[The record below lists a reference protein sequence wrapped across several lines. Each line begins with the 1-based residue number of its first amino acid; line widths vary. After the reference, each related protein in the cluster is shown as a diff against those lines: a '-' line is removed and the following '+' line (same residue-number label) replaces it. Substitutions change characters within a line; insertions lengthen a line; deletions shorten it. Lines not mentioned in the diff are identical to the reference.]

1 MTRKHRLLSLLAA
14 SAAALSLFP
23 GSTYAADFR
32 PSSGDPV
39 LRWNDA
45 MLQAISRSGIG
56 PTPTSRALGIVGTS
70 MYDAWAAYDQVA
82 IGTTQGSRLQVS
94 DEHNTQQNK
103 EEAVSYAAYR
113 ALVDLFPE
121 QKQLFGQL
129 MIDLG
134 YDSSVTGTDL
144 ETAAGVGNY
153 VSQRLL
159 SDRYNDGSNQ
169 INGYAAMGDYQPSN
183 TWDYVTHP
191 QLWQPISLNNGVTV
205 QQFLTPH
212 WGDVTPFALSSGDQF
227 LPPPPKPFL
236 NSDGGINPDY
246 ISQTL
251 EVLEYSAE
259 LTDREKVLAEY
270 WADGPATVLPP
281 GHWNLFGQYVSTRD
295 QLSFD
300 DNVKLFFALGNAE
313 LDAGIA
319 AWDAKVTYD
328 YVRPIT
334 AIQYL
339 AEKNLLPEEHDY
351 VRRNAQGQTE
361 IYAWGGPDQGSQWI
375 LGSDWLPYQDI
386 SFVTPPFGEY
396 VSGHS
401 TFSAAGAEIL
411 QRFTG
416 SDALGLCHTELA
428 NSSTFEQNT
437 PNEPIQLCWNT
448 FTAAAD
454 EAGVSR
460 LYGGIHF
467 TDGDVNGRKLGRQV
481 GASVWERSQFYINGG
496 DVEGSLS
503 GDRQTVPEPSLLL
516 GLLLGSLGV
525 GRLKC
530 PSNLTN
536 SSNFSLF

>member
-1 MTRKHRLLSLLAA
+1 MTHKLRLLSFLTLPI
-14 SAAALSLFP
+14 AALGLLP
-23 GSTYAADFR
+23 GSARADTWGLD
-32 PSSGDPV
+32 SNDPV

-45 MLQAISRSGIG
+45 MLQAISTSGPG
-56 PTPTSRALGIVGTS
+56 PTPSSRALGIVGTS
-70 MYDAWAAYDQVA
+70 MYDAWAAYDEVA
-82 IGTTQGSRLQVS
+82 IGTTLSDLQVAA
-94 DEHNTQQNK
+94 EHNTQQNQ

-113 ALVDLFPE
+113 ALVDLFPD
-121 QKQLFGQL
+121 QTPLFNQL
-129 MIDLG
+129 MVDLG
-134 YDSSVTGTDL
+134 YDHSITTLDPQS
-144 ETAAGVGNY
+144 AAGVGNS
-153 VSQRLL
+153 VSQALL
-159 SDRYNDGSNQ
+159 RDRHQDGSNQ
-169 INGYAAMGDYQPSN
+169 LNGYADASSYQPTN
-183 TWDYVTHP
+183 TWDEIYNP
-191 QLWQPISLNNGVTV
+191 ELWQPISLDDGATV

-212 WGDVTPFALSSGDQF
+212 WGDVRPFALSSGDAF

-236 NSDGGINPDY
+236 SADGSVNPDY
-246 ISQTL
+246 IAQTL

-259 LTDREKVLAEY
+259 LTDHGKVLAEY

-281 GHWNLFGQYVSTRD
+281 GHWNMFGQYVASRD
-295 QLSFD
+295 ALSFD
-300 DNVKLFFALGNAE
+300 DNIKLFFALGNAE

-339 AEKNLLPEEHDY
+339 SAHNLLPESHDY
-351 VRRNAQGQTE
+351 VRRNALGQTE

-411 QRFTG
+411 KRFTG

-428 NSSTFEQNT
+428 HSSTFEQNT
-437 PNEPIQLCWNT
+437 PNEPVELCWDT

-467 TDGDVNGRKLGRQV
+467 RDGDVNGRTLGRQV
-481 GASVWERSQFYINGG
+481 AASVWERSQFYINGG
-496 DVEGSLS
+496 DSQS
-503 GDRQTVPEPSLLL
+503 VPEPAGLV
-516 GLLLGSLGV
+516 GLLLGGIGIARRRRGDRGSAA
-525 GRLKC
+525 K
-530 PSNLTN
+530 S
-536 SSNFSLF
+536 

>member
-1 MTRKHRLLSLLAA
+1 MTSKYRLLSLLALPA
-14 SAAALSLFP
+14 IAIGLSP
-23 GSTYAADFR
+23 SMARADGFL
-32 PSSGDPV
+32 PNSSDPV
-39 LRWNDA
+39 LRWNDV
-45 MLQAISRSGIG
+45 MLQAISAGGPG

-70 MYDAWAAYDQVA
+70 MYDAWAAYDEVA
-82 IGTTQGSRLQVS
+82 IGTTQGDSLRILGEQ
-94 DEHNTQQNK
+94 NTQQNK

-113 ALVDLFPE
+113 ALVDLFPD
-121 QKQLFGQL
+121 QTQLFDQL
-129 MIDLG
+129 MVDLG
-134 YDSSVTGTDL
+134 YDISLQTTDIG
-144 ETAAGVGNY
+144 TAAGVGNY
-153 VSQRLL
+153 VTRELL
-159 SDRYNDGSNQ
+159 RDRHQDGSNQ
-169 INGYAAMGDYQPSN
+169 LHGYASTSDYQSVN
-183 TWDYVTHP
+183 TWDSINNP
-191 QLWQPISLNNGVTV
+191 ELWQPISLDDGATV
-205 QQFLTPH
+205 QKFLTPH
-212 WGDVTPFALSSGDQF
+212 WGDVTPFALNSGDEF

-236 NSDGGINPDY
+236 TADGSVNPDY
-246 ISQTL
+246 IAQTL

-259 LTDREKVLAEY
+259 LTDREKMLAEY

-281 GHWNLFGQYVSTRD
+281 GHWNMFGQYVANRD
-295 QLSFD
+295 ALSFD
-300 DNVKLFFALGNAE
+300 DNIKLFFALGNAE

-339 AEKNLLPEEHDY
+339 SEHGLLPEEHDY
-351 VRRNAQGQTE
+351 VRRNAQGETE

-437 PNEPIQLCWNT
+437 PNEPVELCWDT

-454 EAGVSR
+454 EAGISR

-467 TDGDVNGRKLGRQV
+467 NDGDINGRVLGRQV

-496 DVEGSLS
+496 D
-503 GDRQTVPEPSLLL
+503 RQAVPEPTALL
-516 GLLLGSLGV
+516 GLLFSGIGMS
-525 GRLKC
+525 RLRHRNIK
-530 PSNLTN
+530 
-536 SSNFSLF
+536 

>member
-1 MTRKHRLLSLLAA
+1 MTHKYRLLSLLALPVVA
-14 SAAALSLFP
+14 LGCLPSAAH
-23 GSTYAADFR
+23 ADDWGLD
-32 PSSGDPV
+32 SSDPV
-39 LRWNDA
+39 LRWNA
-45 MLQAISRSGIG
+45 VTLEAISAGGIG
-56 PTPTSRALGIVGTS
+56 PTPTSRALGVVGTS
-70 MYDAWAAYDQVA
+70 MYDAWAVYDEVA
-82 IGTTQGSRLQVS
+82 IGTTQGNSLKILGELNS
-94 DEHNTQQNK
+94 QQHQ

-121 QKQLFGQL
+121 QTPLFDQL
-129 MIDLG
+129 MADLG
-134 YDSSVTGTDL
+134 YDSRFTETDL
-144 ETAAGVGNY
+144 STAAGVGNY
-153 VSQRLL
+153 VSAELL
-159 SDRYNDGSNQ
+159 RDRHQDGSNQ
-169 INGYAAMGDYQPSN
+169 LNGYVSTSGYQPTN
-183 TWDYVTHP
+183 TWDQINDP
-191 QLWQPISLNNGVTV
+191 ELWQPISLDSGATV

-212 WGDVTPFALSSGDQF
+212 WSDITPFALSSGDEF
-227 LPPPPKPFL
+227 LPPPPEPFL
-236 NSDGGINPDY
+236 TADGQINPGY

-281 GHWNLFGQYVSTRD
+281 GHWNMFGQYVATRD

-300 DNVKLFFALGNAE
+300 DNIKLFFALGNAE

-319 AWDAKVTYD
+319 AWNAKVTYD

-339 AEKNLLPEEHDY
+339 SEHSLLPETHDY
-351 VRRNAQGQTE
+351 VRRNAQGETE

-411 QRFTG
+411 KRFTG
-416 SDALGLCHTELA
+416 SDALDLCHTELA
-428 NSSTFEQNT
+428 HSSTFEQNT
-437 PNEPIQLCWNT
+437 PNEPVKLCWET

-467 TDGDVNGRKLGRQV
+467 NDGDINGRVLGRQV
-481 GASVWERSQFYINGG
+481 AASVWDQSQFYINGG
-496 DVEGSLS
+496 N
-503 GDRQTVPEPSLLL
+503 RQAVPEPSTLAGLLFGGL
-516 GLLLGSLGV
+516 GL
-525 GRLKC
+525 GRLRHRRGKRR
-530 PSNLTN
+530 
-536 SSNFSLF
+536 

>member
-1 MTRKHRLLSLLAA
+1 MTHKYRLLSLLTLPIAA
-14 SAAALSLFP
+14 ISLFP
-23 GSTYAADFR
+23 SSARADDWGLN
-32 PSSGDPV
+32 SSDPV

-45 MLQAISRSGIG
+45 MLQAISHSGPG
-56 PTPTSRALGIVGTS
+56 PTPTARALGIVGTS
-70 MYDAWAAYDQVA
+70 MYDAWAAYDDVA
-82 IGTTQGSRLQVS
+82 IGTTLGNSLQITG
-94 DEHNTQQNK
+94 EHNTEQNK
-103 EEAVSYAAYR
+103 EAAVSYAAYR
-113 ALVDLFPE
+113 ALVDLFPDQVE
-121 QKQLFGQL
+121 LFDQL
-129 MIDLG
+129 MVDLG
-134 YDSSVTGTDL
+134 YDSSLTGMDL

-153 VSQRLL
+153 VSQALL
-159 SDRYNDGSNQ
+159 SDRHYDGSNQ
-169 INGYAAMGDYQPSN
+169 LNGYADTSDYQPTN
-183 TWDYVTHP
+183 TWDYINNP
-191 QLWQPISLNNGVTV
+191 ELWQPISLDDGATV

-212 WGDVTPFALSSGDQF
+212 WEDVTPFALSSGDEF

-236 NSDGGINPDY
+236 TADGSINPDY
-246 ISQTL
+246 IAQTL

-281 GHWNLFGQYVSTRD
+281 GHWNMFGQYVATRD

-300 DNVKLFFALGNAE
+300 DNIKLFFALGNAE

-319 AWDAKVTYD
+319 AWNAKVAYD

-339 AEKNLLPEEHDY
+339 SEHNLLPEEHDY
-351 VRRNAQGQTE
+351 VRRNAQGKTE
-361 IYAWGGPDQGSQWI
+361 IYAWGGPDQGAQWI
-375 LGSDWLPYQDI
+375 QGSDWLPYQDI

-428 NSSTFEQNT
+428 HSSTFEQKT
-437 PNEPIQLCWNT
+437 PNEPVQLCWDT

-454 EAGVSR
+454 EAGISR

-467 TDGDVNGRKLGRQV
+467 NDGDINGRVLGRQV
-481 GASVWERSQFYINGG
+481 AASVWERSQFYINGG
-496 DVEGSLS
+496 E
-503 GDRQTVPEPSLLL
+503 RQSVPEPAALL
-516 GLLLGSLGV
+516 GLLFSGLGIS
-525 GRLKC
+525 RLRRGTQSQQEGK
-530 PSNLTN
+530 
-536 SSNFSLF
+536 